1 MNTKSNLLSQFRN
14 QFQVEPIVVA
24 APARINLIGEHTDYN
39 GGLVFPASIDKY
51 IYCAIAESQEDYC
64 QIVALDLEE
73 SFDFQLNNVEKQ
85 ESGSWKNY
93 VLGVIWG
100 ILQKD
105 LKISNFKLMFS
116 GNIPLGAGLS
126 SSAALENSIVFA
138 LNELFQLKL
147 SKSEM
152 VQISVQAEHLFA
164 GVLCGVMDQFA
175 SLNGKSNKAI
185 LLDTLSL
192 SHQYIPLELGD
203 YELLLLNTKVKHQL
217 SNSPYNQRKEQCKT
231 GFKLLQSKFPQLA
244 SLSHA
249 NLEQLDLMKDKM
261 STIVYQRCQYVIE
274 ENDRVKASKIALEKK
289 DWKSFGE
296 LLFASHKGLK
306 DLYQVSCEE
315 LDFLVDLAL
324 EQDGV
329 LGSRMMGGGFGGCT
343 LNLVHRDKQES
354 FIKEA
359 TQRYKEKFGLELEY
373 YSVHISNGTQR
384 LEVLF

>member
-1 MNTKSNLLSQFRN
+1 MNTILNLLSHFKN
-14 QFQVEPIVVA
+14 QFQGEPIVVA

-51 IYCAIAESQEDYC
+51 IYCAIAESQEEFC

-73 SFDFQLNNVEKQ
+73 TYEFQLDKVEKQ

-93 VLGVIWG
+93 VLGVVWG
-100 ILQKD
+100 ILQKNK
-105 LKISNFKLMFS
+105 KIGNFKLMFS

-138 LNELFQLKL
+138 LNELFHLKL

-152 VQISVQAEHLFA
+152 LEISVQSEHLFA

-175 SLNGKSNKAI
+175 SLNGKSNQAI
-185 LLDTLSL
+185 LLDTLTL

-203 YELLLLNTKVKHQL
+203 YELLLLNTNVKHQL
-217 SNSPYNQRKEQCKT
+217 SDSPYNQRKEQCKM
-231 GFKLLQSKFPQLA
+231 GFKLLQSKFPLLA
-244 SLSHA
+244 SLSHT
-249 NLEQLDLMKDKM
+249 NLEQLAVVKDKM
-261 STIVYQRCQYVIE
+261 SKVVYQRCQYVIE
-274 ENDRVKASKIALEKK
+274 ENDRVKASKIAIERK

-306 DLYQVSCEE
+306 NLYKVSCEE
-315 LDFLVDLAL
+315 LDFLVDLAV
-324 EQDGV
+324 EQNGV

-343 LNLVHRDKQES
+343 LNLVHRDKREA
-354 FIKEA
+354 FVEEA
-359 TQRYKEKFGLELEY
+359 TQRYKEKFGLKLDC
-373 YSVHISNGTQR
+373 YSVHISEGTR
-384 LEVLF
+384 RI